1 MEDGQ
6 IVADGF
12 PISSNG
18 RFLGTYKWQQGRNTD
33 TDPKNILI
41 LHTHTSHNTTYII
54 KRPNLKPYYNTA
66 PT

>member
-18 RFLGTYKWQQGRNTD
+18 RFLGTYKWKQGGRNTD

-41 LHTHTSHNTTYII
+41 LHTHTSHNTYII
-54 KRPNLKPYYNTA
+54 KPPNLKPYYNTA

>member
-18 RFLGTYKWQQGRNTD
+18 RFLGTYKWQQGT
-33 TDPKNILI
+33 
-41 LHTHTSHNTTYII
+41 
-54 KRPNLKPYYNTA
+54 
-66 PT
+66 

>member
-18 RFLGTYKWQQGRNTD
+18 RFLGTYKWKQGGRNTD

-41 LHTHTSHNTTYII
+41 LHTHTIHIS
-54 KRPNLKPYYNTA
+54 
-66 PT
+66 